1 MGPTLWIVKN
11 VICGSIFARPFRAIG
26 TRKHRGTAIILAM
39 ILSLLIPEYTMG
51 FGTSKVVDI
60 FTRKPIEGALIT
72 SGKDVQR
79 TDANGLF
86 VKTNGGYKV
95 GVRAHGYLRTE
106 QMVIPYQEIKLM
118 PFTPKAL
125 YLSFYG
131 IGHRNL
137 RESALRLIKETE
149 LNALVIDV
157 KGDRGMIAFKSAI
170 PLAREIGAQRI
181 ITMKDV
187 GGLINHLRGNGIYT
201 IARIVTFK
209 DDLLALKRPDLAV
222 RTPNGE
228 IWRDRE
234 NLAWTDPFQKEVW
247 DYNISVAI
255 EAAQHG
261 FDEIQFDY
269 VRFPDALGLYFSR
282 PNTAENRVKAISGF
296 IMEAKSRLSPY
307 NVFLAAD
314 IFGYVNWNFN
324 DTDIGQKL
332 EYLIPHL
339 DYISP
344 MLYPSGFQYGIPGYR
359 NPVANPYEIVYLT
372 LKRAQ
377 ERTQLPP
384 VRFRPWLQAFKDYA
398 FDGRYFAGKEIKDQ
412 INAVEKFGSNGWM
425 LWNPRNIYVIDGLR
439 KKGDPLG

>member
-1 MGPTLWIVKN
+1 MFLILKN
-11 VICGSIFARPFRAIG
+11 VSFATILARPFKAVG
-26 TRKHRGTAIILAM
+26 SRKNREPAIILAVT
-39 ILSLLIPEYTMG
+39 LSLLIPEYAMG
-51 FGTSKVVDI
+51 LGTIKVVDL
-60 FTRKPIEGALIT
+60 FTKKPIEGALII
-72 SGKDVQR
+72 SGKDGQR
-79 TDANGLF
+79 TDANGWF

-95 GVRAHGYLRTE
+95 AVRAPGYLRTE
-106 QMVIPYQEIKLM
+106 QMIIPHQEIKLM

-131 IGHRNL
+131 IGDRNL
-137 RESALRLIKETE
+137 RQSALRLIRETE

-170 PLAREIGAQRI
+170 PLASEVGAQKI
-181 ITMKDV
+181 ITVKDV
-187 GGLINHLRGNGIYT
+187 SGLLKYLRENGIYT

-209 DDLLALKRPDLAV
+209 DPLLALKRPDLAV
-222 RTPNGE
+222 KTPAGE
-228 IWRDRE
+228 VWQDRE
-234 NLAWTDPFQKEVW
+234 NLAWVDPFQKEVW
-247 DYNISVAI
+247 DYNINIAT
-255 EAAQHG
+255 EAAQYG
-261 FDEIQFDY
+261 FDEVQFDY
-269 VRFPDALGLYFSR
+269 VRFPDAVGLHFSK
-282 PNTAENRVKAISGF
+282 PNTTENRVKAICGF
-296 IMEAKSRLSPY
+296 LTEAKSRLFPY

-314 IFGYVNWNFN
+314 VFGYVNWNFN

-332 EYLIPHL
+332 EEIIPYL

-359 NPVANPYEIVYLT
+359 NPVANPYEIVYRT

-425 LWNPRNIYVIDGLR
+425 LWNPRNNYFTDGLR